1 MDCRLIGRILFI
13 ANRVFLI
20 SAIVLDIICIL
31 ILLHIVPEGENDKLY
46 LYFSFGLIFLA
57 SILNIVR
64 IRIKG
69 KKENG

>member
-31 ILLHIVPEGENDKLY
+31 ILLHIVPAGENDKLY